1 MNNDTKTKDST
12 YPNNGTGSINKEL
25 GTKSVHGADS
35 PVIDT
40 EYQAYSTFD
49 DMNLKENLLR
59 GIYAYGYERPS
70 LIQQRAIV
78 PICSGRDT
86 IAQAQSG
93 MGKTA
98 TFCIAALQTINE
110 KDDNTQCIIISPTR
124 ELSQQTR
131 SVLCSLA
138 QYMDVRVHTFIGG
151 TSIKEDLEQLSK
163 GVQIAIGTPGRLLD
177 MSKRRQL
184 RLNRVK
190 LLIIDEADEML
201 SKGFREQIYDVF
213 QLLPS
218 STQVVLI
225 SATMPDDMFD
235 LASRFMRNPNRIL
248 VKREQLTL
256 EGIKQFYVYLE
267 RDNFKFDTL
276 CDLYENLSITQCII
290 YCNSKRRVDELVKRL
305 TEADHTVSAIHG
317 ETTFEER
324 ERIMMN
330 FRKGNSR
337 VLISTDLL
345 ARGIDVQQVSLVI
358 NYDLPFNI
366 ESYLHRIGRTGRFGR
381 KGSAINFVCERDVET
396 LRAIEKHYAT
406 EIKELPMDLAN
417 V

>member
-1 MNNDTKTKDST
+1 MNTDTNK
-12 YPNNGTGSINKEL
+12 KEL
-25 GTKSVHGADS
+25 VPNTNNSESSKSSGEVLDQNELVYTS
-35 PVIDT
+35 
-40 EYQAYSTFD
+40 FD
-49 DMNLKENLLR
+49 DMNLKENVLR

-98 TFCIAALQTINE
+98 TFCIAALQLLDE
-110 KDDNTQCIIISPTR
+110 KNKNTQCIIISPTR

-131 SVLCSLA
+131 TVLCSLA
-138 QYMDVRVHTFIGG
+138 QYMDIKVHTFIGG
-151 TSIKEDLEQLSK
+151 TSIKEDLDILSK

-184 RLNRVK
+184 RMDSVK

-201 SKGFREQIYDVF
+201 SKGFRDQIYDVF
-213 QLLPS
+213 QLLPGN
-218 STQVVLI
+218 TQVVLI
-225 SATMPDDMFD
+225 SATMPEEMFD
-235 LASRFMRNPNRIL
+235 LSTRFMRNPNRIL

-256 EGIKQFYVYLE
+256 EGIRQFYVYLE
-267 RDNFKFDTL
+267 KENFKFDTL
-276 CDLYENLSITQCII
+276 CDLYENMSITQCII
-290 YCNSKRRVDELVKRL
+290 YCNTKRKVDELVKRL

-317 ETTFEER
+317 ETSFEER
-324 ERIMMN
+324 ERIMLN
-330 FRKGNSR
+330 FRQGNAR

-366 ESYLHRIGRTGRFGR
+366 ENYLHRIGRTGRFGR
-381 KGSAINFVCERDVET
+381 KGVAINFVCERDVGT
-396 LRAIEKHYAT
+396 LREIESHYST

-417 V
+417 I